1 MYDRI
6 KSLTQE
12 EIDACYHS
20 KSQTPNNNSQPN
32 KTKKYVYNMENP
44 PNDSPYFLK
53 HIGKF
58 YEQLKLSKNACINQ
72 LKVIYYFNFHLDP
85 VS

>member
-6 KSLTQE
+6 KNLTQD
-12 EIDACYHS
+12 EIDAFYHS
-20 KSQTPNNNSQPN
+20 ESQTSDNNSRLH
-32 KTKKYVYNMENP
+32 KTKNCVYDMKNS

-53 HIGKF
+53 NIGKF

-72 LKVIYYFNFHLDP
+72 LKVIYSF
-85 VS
+85 